1 LNSTGSKKNLELSI
15 EQKRL
20 LVEPENL
27 QIPIFRQCELL
38 GLSRSSFY
46 YEPAVVDEYNLLLM
60 RLIDEQY
67 TQTPFYGIRRMTA
80 CLRAIGH
87 KVNRKRIGRLMRLMG
102 LEAIYPKPNLSK
114 AIANGAVKYPYLLRG
129 LVIQRPNHV
138 WSTDITYIRLKQGFV
153 YLVAVMDWFSRYV
166 LSWEISNSLDTCF
179 CLSALDKAFGNGV
192 PEIFNSDQGS
202 QFTSDSFLKS
212 LELSG
217 TRISWDG
224 RGRAMDNIFVER
236 LWRSVKHEE
245 VYLKDYANVPEAISG
260 IDRYF
265 KFYNTQRPHQSLG
278 YKTPEQ
284 VFFGSRQH

>member
-1 LNSTGSKKNLELSI
+1 LNSTGSKKNLELSV

-20 LVEPENL
+20 LVESEHL
-27 QIPIFRQCELL
+27 IPISRQCELF

-46 YEPAVVDEYNLLLM
+46 YEPAVVGDYNLLLM

-80 CLRAIGH
+80 CLRALGH
-87 KVNRKRIGRLMRLMG
+87 GVNRKRIGRLMRLMG
-102 LEAIYPKPNLSK
+102 LEAIYPKPNLSR
-114 AIANGAVKYPYLLRG
+114 ATGNESIKYPYLLKG
-129 LVIQRPNHV
+129 LVIQKPNHV

-153 YLVAVMDWFSRYV
+153 YLVAVIDWFSRYV
-166 LSWEISNSLDTCF
+166 LSWEISNSLDTYF
-179 CLSALDKAFGNGV
+179 CLSALDKAFQKGV

-202 QFTSDSFLKS
+202 QFTSESFINS
-212 LELSG
+212 LQTSG

-224 RGRAMDNIFVER
+224 RGRALDNIFVER
-236 LWRSVKHEE
+236 LWRSVKYED
-245 VYLKDYANVPEAISG
+245 VYLKDYANVPEAIKG
-260 IDRYF
+260 INRYF

-284 VFFGSRQH
+284 VYFSNKTH